1 MAAYND
7 RFQSS
12 PTDFNFEFCADLCSC
27 IEQGEA
33 DTAAVLLLGDFGRFS
48 TIAEF
53 PKGDNGSAGNASQP
67 DFSLVN
73 RIPLAHDTTVLKVE
87 GKDPFRKC
95 RRFLGIS
102 GTQFFQI
109 PVLL

>member
-12 PTDFNFEFCADLCSC
+12 PTDFNFEFCADFCPC
-27 IEQGEA
+27 IKQGEA

-53 PKGDNGSAGNASQP
+53 SKGDHGSAGNAPQP
-67 DFSLVN
+67 DISLVDY
-73 RIPLAHDTTVLKVE
+73 IPLAHDTTVLKVE

-102 GTQFFQI
+102 GTQFFKI